1 MAKPTLF
8 MKSSSWQR
16 LTLSLSIL
24 EGYNRN
30 ITFWQGNFDDKTTPM
45 KFIGSTGLQ
54 QAHSSVSFFTVL
66 QVSYKH

>member
-1 MAKPTLF
+1 MAKPLLC

-54 QAHSSVSFFTVL
+54 QAHSCFFFTVL